1 MAKANDMLNGFGNR
15 NTEIRQYEIDYKI
28 AYNLDDARKSFKQ
41 QDYNSMLES
50 VNNVEFYVKRY
61 KKYVK
66 SLGGKKKRNNGN
78 LYQHIKAKLIAKK
91 NKARQDADFHWF
103 VKHYMELY
111 NQYGEKYLI
120 IKNKHVLD
128 TAETYKEGIDKG
140 RKTEEL
146 GTFIVQHCNG
156 KEEAYTS
163 QIMSCK

>member
-1 MAKANDMLNGFGNR
+1 MAKANGILNCFGNR
-15 NTEIRQYEIDYKI
+15 NTKIRQDEIDYKI

-41 QDYNSMLES
+41 RDYNSMLEA

-66 SLGGKKKRNNGN
+66 SLGGKTKRN

-91 NKARQDADFHWF
+91 NKARQHADFRWF

-111 NQYGEKYLI
+111 NRYGEKYLI

-128 TAETYKEGIDKG
+128 TAETYKDGIDKG
-140 RKTEEL
+140 HETEEL
-146 GTFIVQHCNG
+146 GTFIVQYCNG